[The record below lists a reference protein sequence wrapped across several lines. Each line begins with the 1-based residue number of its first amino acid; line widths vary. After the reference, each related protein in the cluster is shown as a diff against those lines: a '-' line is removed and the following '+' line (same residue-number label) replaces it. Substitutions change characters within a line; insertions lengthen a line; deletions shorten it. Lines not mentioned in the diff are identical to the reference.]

1 MLRANAVLRTL
12 SGVTQPGPAHS
23 TAAVSGPLLVFG
35 PTPTPVVLTP
45 TTYQAASLAPTPEA
59 LPPYRIYVVQQG
71 DTASSVAGRFG
82 LRVQTVLWSNPEIGD
97 GDYLAVGQKLIIPAA
112 DGVLHEVRYGETLS
126 DIAGRYGVKMDAIL
140 SFPGNRVASPDDIR
154 ETQMVFV
161 PGGEPPA
168 PALQPTPVP
177 ASPTPTEVPPTATPV
192 PDDGDTA
199 QVTSSSAGSSRSA
212 GSSGLIW
219 PAVGPISSYYGP
231 SHPLGIDIDLYANPS
246 APIAAATSG
255 TVIFAGGNSCCS
267 YGLYVEIMS
276 PSGIE
281 TLYAHLSSIAVTVG
295 QTVTQGQILGYAGC
309 TGYCTGPHLHF
320 EVIDNGVREDPL
332 AYLP

>member
-1 MLRANAVLRTL
+1 MVEPA
-12 SGVTQPGPAHS
+12 STQS
-23 TAAVSGPLLVFG
+23 AAEGGGPLLVFG

-59 LPPYRIYVVQQG
+59 LPAYRVYVVQQG
-71 DTASSVAGRFG
+71 DTASSVASRFG
-82 LRVQTVLWSNPEIGD
+82 LRTQTILWSNPEIGN
-97 GDYLAVGQKLIIPAA
+97 GDQLAIGQKLIIPAA

-126 DIAGRYGVKMDAIL
+126 DIAARYGVKMDAIL
-140 SFPGNRVASPDDIR
+140 SFSGNRLSSPDDIR

-168 PALQPTPVP
+168 PAPVPQATPVP
-177 ASPTPTEVPPTATPV
+177 ASPTPTSVPPTSTPV

-199 QVTSSSAGSSRSA
+199 QVAASSGGSSSASAGSSS
-212 GSSGLIW
+212 LIW
-219 PAVGPISSYYGP
+219 PVVGPISSYYGP
-231 SHPLGIDIDLYANPS
+231 GHPLGIDIDMFASPT
-246 APIAAATSG
+246 APVAAATSG

-295 QTVTQGQILGYAGC
+295 QTVTQGQIIGNIGC

-320 EVIDNGVREDPL
+320 EVIDNGVRVDPL